1 MSSLS
6 FILVLGALVGGLA
19 FVRSLTSLPA
29 ALNLLVIVL
38 VFGGIV
44 ATNLGGGGY
53 AIPFRDLCIVLPLYL
68 AAFASAAGRQ
78 ALASIPLDLVFSLF
92 FLLLVVGICVLNPTP
107 APPAQII
114 VGIKVWL
121 FYVPFLAIGILLAYR
136 PDLLLGLF
144 RAILFWGTIAC
155 GIGLTQA
162 VLVRILGYEPAI
174 HLFFGQNAS
183 RVTQGF
189 THFAEA
195 GGIYRIPATFSFV
208 TQYGGF
214 LCLYLTIAM
223 IEVNADPDPR
233 LQRFA
238 AVGVFIAVLAAL
250 LSGTRS
256 LILVLPAM
264 LAAYVVF
271 GVLSKRLML
280 LAPAGIVLGVVLL
293 AATAVNPLEYFF
305 VGEKLASHYAGDFVF
320 GQISDSLDSG
330 FLGLGIGASTTGA
343 RYALGGTAIEDGP
356 QVFYEV
362 FFAKAAAELGWLGF
376 VAIIVI
382 FVIVAYR
389 ILLTALGNLRHREN
403 AVIAPACVYIAY
415 NLISSFKGSA
425 LDVDPANIF
434 FWLLLGVVIGYDRL
448 RRYPIPAQEPA
459 FDELVSLSSQGRP
472 AG

>member
-1 MSSLS
+1 
-6 FILVLGALVGGLA
+6 
-19 FVRSLTSLPA
+19 
-29 ALNLLVIVL
+29 
-38 VFGGIV
+38 
-44 ATNLGGGGY
+44 
-53 AIPFRDLCIVLPLYL
+53 
-68 AAFASAAGRQ
+68 
-78 ALASIPLDLVFSLF
+78 
-92 FLLLVVGICVLNPTP
+92 
-107 APPAQII
+107 
-114 VGIKVWL
+114 
-121 FYVPFLAIGILLAYR
+121 
-136 PDLLLGLF
+136 
-144 RAILFWGTIAC
+144 
-155 GIGLTQA
+155 
-162 VLVRILGYEPAI
+162 VRILGYEPAI

-382 FVIVAYR
+382 FVVVAYR

-448 RRYPIPAQEPA
+448 RRYPIPAEEPA